1 MQNGRGKKK
10 YSSWSNED
18 LKNFRIN
25 AGMSR
30 RDMAEDLSVSYRMY
44 CYYESGHTKVDLPL
58 EYAVR
63 WLSINGTNGPTPL
76 NEVQNENI

>member
-1 MQNGRGKKK
+1 MKNGRGKSK

-30 RDMAEDLSVSYRMY
+30 HDMAEDLGVSYRMY

-63 WLSINGTNGPTPL
+63 WLSINGPNGSTSL
-76 NEVQNENI
+76 NEVQNENV

>member
-1 MQNGRGKKK
+1 MQNGRGKSK

-25 AGMSR
+25 AGKKR
-30 RDMAEDLSVSYRMY
+30 RDMAEDLGVSYRMY

-63 WLSINGTNGPTPL
+63 WLCINSTNNPTSL
-76 NEVQNENI
+76 KKAQNENV

>member
-30 RDMAEDLSVSYRMY
+30 RDMAEDLGVSYRMY
-44 CYYESGHTKVDLPL
+44 CYYESGHKK
-58 EYAVR
+58 
-63 WLSINGTNGPTPL
+63 
-76 NEVQNENI
+76 